1 MEGWR
6 VGAGLAEIT
15 DMSGGVT
22 RILLRSEGG
31 FGPGS
36 VNTYLLRSGSGE
48 GVLVDTGYNSSGV
61 DLVEALDD
69 LGANVQD
76 VVMTHA
82 HIDHIGGVE
91 AVRRR
96 FSPHLW
102 MHAREARGL
111 AAVERWVVGPHL
123 AALRRQSAA
132 FELGEVL
139 GILRAY
145 LRSLP
150 QGVGLLG
157 GATSHIGGCE
167 VIHTPG
173 HTPGHVCVY
182 SRSSGILLSGD
193 HILPDT
199 TTNVAYYPLAGY
211 EPLREYLSSLVL
223 VERLRPRLAL
233 PSHGGPI
240 TDLSRLVDRS
250 FQHHE
255 NRLLE
260 VLANISAHS
269 SLIEVSSGI
278 SWSKGAFGELGPI
291 DKWLALLEALAHI
304 EFLKDL
310 GIVVEEQPL
319 VYSRRGGEA
328 QQVISDALRRI
339 RGASA

>member
-76 VVMTHA
+76 VVLTHA

>member
-1 MEGWR
+1 M
-6 VGAGLAEIT
+6 AEIT

-76 VVMTHA
+76 VVLTHA

-157 GATSHIGGCE
+157 GATSHIGGWE

-291 DKWLALLEALAHI
+291 DKWLALLEDLAHI

>member
-1 MEGWR
+1 M
-6 VGAGLAEIT
+6 GAGLAEVVEVA
-15 DMSGGVT
+15 GGVT

-31 FGPGS
+31 VGPGS
-36 VNTYLLRSGSGE
+36 VNAYFLRSGSGG
-48 GVLVDTGYNSSGV
+48 GVLVDTGYNSTSGN
-61 DLVEALDD
+61 LVEALDALD
-69 LGANVQD
+69 AEVRD
-76 VVMTHA
+76 VVLTHA

-96 FSPHLW
+96 FGPRFW
-102 MHAREARGL
+102 MHARESDGL
-111 AAVERWVVGPHL
+111 AAVERWVGGPHL
-123 AALRRQSAA
+123 AALRRQSTSL
-132 FELGEVL
+132 ELGE
-139 GILRAY
+139 ILRILEAY
-145 LRSLP
+145 LKSLP
-150 QGVGLLG
+150 KGVGLLG
-157 GATSHIGGCE
+157 GTTTHIGGLE
-167 VIHTPG
+167 VIHAPG
-173 HTPGHVCVY
+173 HTPGHLCVY
-182 SRSSGILLSGD
+182 SRSSGILVSGD
-193 HILPDT
+193 HVLPDT

-223 VERLRPRLAL
+223 VEGLRPRLTL

-240 TDLSRLVDRS
+240 TDLSGLVDRL

-260 VLANISAHS
+260 VLSNISAHS
-269 SLIEVSSGI
+269 SLIEVSSGV

-304 EFLKDL
+304 EFLKGL

-319 VYSRRGGEA
+319 VYSRRGGEE